1 MRCMPLVNIYTS
13 AAPPAPAAADEL
25 LQSIS
30 SSVAALIGKPEHYV
44 MTCLVPQ
51 TRMTFGGTVEPA
63 CYVEV
68 KSIGKMSPDLT
79 QRLSADLCQK
89 LASGLSVQSSRTY
102 IEFSDAQ
109 GYLWG
114 YDGGT
119 FG

>member
-1 MRCMPLVNIYTS
+1 MSAMPLVNIFSS
-13 AAPPAPAAADEL
+13 APLPAPEAADAL
-25 LQSIS
+25 LKSVS
-30 SSVAALIGKPEHYV
+30 SSVASLIGKPERYV

-51 TRMTFGGTVEPA
+51 TRMTFGGTSEPV

-68 KSIGKMSPDLT
+68 KSIGRMTPELT
-79 QRLSADLCQK
+79 EQLSADLCEK
-89 LASGLSVQSSRTY
+89 LSNGLGVPGSRTY

-114 YDGGT
+114 YDGAT